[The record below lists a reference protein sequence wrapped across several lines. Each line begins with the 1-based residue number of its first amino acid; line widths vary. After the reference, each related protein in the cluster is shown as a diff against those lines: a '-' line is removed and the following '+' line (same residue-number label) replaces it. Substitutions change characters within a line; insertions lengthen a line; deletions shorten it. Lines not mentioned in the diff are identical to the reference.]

1 MKKWLIGSFFTLAF
15 STSALAQNAASDD
28 VLRQTGKLYVAV
40 GVLLII
46 FIGILLF
53 LLLLERKISKLEK
66 LIDN

>member
-1 MKKWLIGSFFTLAF
+1 MKKWLLGSLITLLS
-15 STSALAQNAASDD
+15 STVAIAQDGASED

-46 FIGILLF
+46 FIGIVLF

>member
-1 MKKWLIGSFFTLAF
+1 MKKWIVSSLITLVC
-15 STSALAQNAASDD
+15 SSLAMAQDAGSDD